1 MDINPSEIIFTDA
14 YLFLF
19 HQDELLLKENNGLFQ
34 IPQKSELK
42 NFTNQPFNI
51 QSIGIIHGHECLVG
65 AIHNDNLPTGFSFSK
80 VRPLYGHMPD
90 DFFQFACRA
99 FHISSWLKT
108 SKFCGCCGG
117 KMDLFPKE
125 LAMKCS
131 LCGHLVYPRISP
143 AIIVAVTR
151 GDQLLLA
158 HAKTFAPNRYSVIA
172 GFVEPGETLEECVR
186 RELKEEV
193 GVEVHN
199 INYFG
204 SQPWPFP
211 DSLMVA
217 FTAQCSTEKITIDNQ
232 EITAAAW
239 FSAHNLPE
247 IPDKPSVGRKLID
260 WFVEKH
266 QLDSIS

>member
-19 HQDELLLKENNGLFQ
+19 HQDELLIKENNGLLQ
-34 IPQKSELK
+34 IPKTSDMK
-42 NFTNQPFNI
+42 IFTNQPIDI
-51 QSIGIIHGHECLVG
+51 QSIGILHGHECFIG
-65 AIHNDNLPTGFSFSK
+65 TIDNNDLPTGFSFSK
-80 VRPLYGHMPD
+80 VRPLYGQIAD
-90 DFFQFACRA
+90 DFFQFAGRA
-99 FHISSWLKT
+99 FHISRWLKT
-108 SKFCGCCGG
+108 NQFCGCCGG
-117 KMDLFPKE
+117 PMNISPIE

-151 GDQLLLA
+151 GNQLLLA
-158 HAKTFAPNRYSVIA
+158 HAKTFAPNKYSVIA

-193 GVEVHN
+193 GVEVDN
-199 INYFG
+199 INYFA

-211 DSLMVA
+211 DSLMIA
-217 FTAQCSTEKITIDNQ
+217 FTAQCSTEKITIDNH

-239 FSAHNLPE
+239 FSAHNLPD
-247 IPDKPSVGRKLID
+247 IPTKPSVGRQLID

-266 QLDSIS
+266 QPCSVS